1 MNDGTIKY
9 PMAIQSITDALRDA
23 INDSAIPSKTLARET
38 GIPHPSIIRF
48 RRGDQTIHLDAA
60 DKIAA
65 YFGLELKLAA
75 TQPEKAN
82 PANHKKKG
90 K

>member
-1 MNDGTIKY
+1 
-9 PMAIQSITDALRDA
+9 MARKTITDALRDA
-23 INDSAIPSKTLARET
+23 INESEIPSKTLARET

-65 YFGLELKLAA
+65 YFNLELKPAA
-75 TQPEKAN
+75 KRKA
-82 PANHKKKG
+82 K
-90 K
+90 